1 MLCNASFDSFET
13 VIICSAVSSHTFIS
27 CHYFNLNR
35 LSTHL
40 AMSEGKGSLY
50 PLFKSQEIANLV
62 WSYATLNVE
71 APEMI
76 DIIADYTVAICSR
89 DKQYDESSIS
99 HFFKRQELANLSWSL
114 AVLQQYPPDLVALT
128 YKGLLG
134 SGGIEGVERLNRLY
148 DDGGMQT
155 QQIMTLFY
163 VQMALDT
170 EAPQLGLSLP
180 SGFPDA
186 WVEPSSL
193 LRKGGA
199 SKRQNN
205 DSTSSSLL
213 ELNSSRLQITI
224 GKTLAKIGFEHVQEH
239 VIGAEDIFSIHNH
252 EIDTSSFPAEFLSI
266 DIANL
271 EQKIGIEVE

>member
-1 MLCNASFDSFET
+1 MLCKATFDSLET
-13 VIICSAVSSHTFIS
+13 LITCSAVSSHVFVS
-27 CHYFNLNR
+27 CHYYNLNR
-35 LSTHL
+35 LYKNF

-76 DIIADYTVAICSR
+76 DIIADYTVTICSG

-99 HFFKRQELANLSWSL
+99 RFFKRQELANLSWSL

-163 VQMALDT
+163 VQMALDM

-180 SGFPDA
+180 NGFPDA
-186 WVEPSSL
+186 WVETSSL
-193 LRKGGA
+193 F
-199 SKRQNN
+199 SNN

-213 ELNSSRLQITI
+213 EINSSRLQINI
-224 GKTLAKIGFEHVQEH
+224 GKTLEKIGFEHVQEH
-239 VIGAEDIFSIHNH
+239 IIGAEDIFSIHNH
-252 EIDTSSFPAEFLSI
+252 EIDTSSFPADFLSI